1 MVEVDRIK
9 GRIDNMHKLSHW
21 KVSKLKVTPSFCFP
35 FKIPDDPTAT
45 KGFAFYG
52 VTFDLCR
59 FCTFL
64 NSAQLA
70 GWAKFKNVQNLHK
83 ST

>member
-1 MVEVDRIK
+1 MTLIHLLAGFFILVRGENIFL
-9 GRIDNMHKLSHW
+9 GPYLSI
-21 KVSKLKVTPSFCFP
+21 LL
-35 FKIPDDPTAT
+35 T
-45 KGFAFYG
+45 KGFVFYG

-70 GWAKFKNVQNLHK
+70 GWAKFKNVQNLPK
-83 ST
+83 SNVTP

>member
-1 MVEVDRIK
+1 MPEGKHNSINHNAVLE
-9 GRIDNMHKLSHW
+9 L
-21 KVSKLKVTPSFCFP
+21 L
-35 FKIPDDPTAT
+35 PT
-45 KGFAFYG
+45 KEFVFYG

-83 ST
+83 SNVTP